1 MKTYYVESY
10 SAWFLIKA
18 RSIVAAKSEGVK
30 DFGRGM
36 VKGVR
41 LATAGEITYFLNLK
55 IEIGEAG

>member
-36 VKGVR
+36 VKSVR
-41 LATAGEITYFLNLK
+41 LATSAEKRYFVSLK
-55 IEIGEAG
+55 SEIGEAG